1 MTLLILTLVGAVLA
15 VVVLGVASGRIHVD
29 PLAHATHS
37 TPDHGLPPVPDAA
50 DVDAVR
56 FDSAPTGY
64 DTRDVDAALDRLRDT
79 LAEQERRIATLRE
92 GSVD

>member
-50 DVDAVR
+50 DVDA
-56 FDSAPTGY
+56 APGQLV
-64 DTRDVDAALDRLRDT
+64 DVPLRKVVADDRDDRD
-79 LAEQERRIATLRE
+79 LAGEE
-92 GSVD
+92 